1 MATIRKRGSKW
12 QVQIRRKHAPN
23 LSRSFARKCD
33 ADAWGRET
41 EVDADRRLLKHDPRI
56 LDQTTVGDLIAR
68 YRDTISINKRDAK
81 IEMDRLSRVLKLPIA
96 KLSLS
101 AVDASDFAALR
112 DARLSEVSAATMN
125 RELAPLQHMFQIAME
140 EWGLPIPM
148 NPLKLV
154 RRPRN
159 NNARDRRLHS
169 GEEDRLL
176 IAASQSKA
184 GYIKPAICI
193 AIETSMRRGEI
204 LNIEAEHLC
213 ERTNRLLIP
222 KTKTHRPRTILLS
235 QPAEEATRDLLKAY
249 KRSRPSRNAF
259 RLCWERTR
267 ARAGLEDL
275 HFHDLRHEAIS
286 RYFEQG
292 MTMPEIA
299 SLSGHSD
306 FRMLARYAHAKVC

>member
-12 QVQIRRKHAPN
+12 QVQIRREHAPN
-23 LSRSFARKCD
+23 LSRSFTRRCD
-33 ADAWGRET
+33 AEAWGREM
-41 EVDADRRLLKHDPRI
+41 EVDVDRRLLKHDPRI
-56 LDQTTVGDLIAR
+56 LDHTTVGDLIAR
-68 YRDTISINKRDAK
+68 YRDTISIDKCDAK

-101 AVDASDFAALR
+101 AVDATDFAAHR
-112 DARLSEVSAATMN
+112 DARLGEVSAATIN

-140 EWGLPIPM
+140 EWGLPIST

-169 GEEDRLL
+169 VEEERLF
-176 IAASQSKA
+176 IAASKSKV
-184 GYIKPAICI
+184 GYIKPAIRV
-193 AIETSMRRGEI
+193 ALETSMRRSEI
-204 LNIEAEHLC
+204 LNIAAEHLC
-213 ERTNRLLIP
+213 ERSSRLLIP
-222 KTKTHRPRTILLS
+222 KTKTHRPRKISLS
-235 QPAEEATRDLLKAY
+235 EPALDATLGLLKAY
-249 KRSRPSRNAF
+249 ERSRPSRNAF

-267 ARAGLEDL
+267 TRAGLEDL

-286 RYFEQG
+286 RYFERG

-306 FRMLARYAHAKVC
+306 FRMLARYAHVAP